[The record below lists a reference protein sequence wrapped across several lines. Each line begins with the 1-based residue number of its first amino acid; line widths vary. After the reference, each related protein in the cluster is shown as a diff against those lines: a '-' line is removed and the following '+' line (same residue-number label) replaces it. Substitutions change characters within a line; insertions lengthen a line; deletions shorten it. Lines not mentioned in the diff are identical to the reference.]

1 MSLIKNSTWNIAGF
15 VLPLIVAIPAMG
27 FIGRSLGLEK
37 FGLFTLAYALVGYA
51 GIFDMG
57 LSRAVIRAIA
67 INSNDEN
74 SIKKIL
80 GTASVFIFFLGLL
93 ATSIVYFNAA
103 RIVDLLSVSQQL
115 REDAIQGFQ
124 YLSLAVLPLLLST
137 VWFSY
142 LEGDGRFYKLSILK
156 TVTGIAIS
164 LGPVLFIMHTAS
176 FKFAVLGLVI
186 GRIITVLIAY
196 IYSLEHYRKF
206 IFRANI
212 NTLKELIKF
221 GGWVTISNI
230 LSPIMVYF
238 DRFFISNIVGA
249 QSVAFYTAP
258 AEAVSRLLMI
268 PMAVSRVIF
277 PKLSA
282 KHSDAAE
289 QTALASKLLLAFSL
303 CIACFVIIFAKLL
316 LLLWVGDAYLGEAVT
331 VLRILIIGL
340 IFNSL
345 AQIPNAKLQ
354 AAGHSKTTA
363 LTHLTEIIP
372 YIAILYTL
380 VLNFG
385 LVGAAIAWTTRV
397 LFDYLALS
405 YLAKKL
411 NT

>member
-1 MSLIKNSTWNIAGF
+1 MSLIRNSTWNIAGF
-15 VLPLIVAIPAMG
+15 VLPLIIAIPTMG
-27 FIGRSLGLEK
+27 FLARSLGLEK

-67 INSNDEN
+67 INSDDDKT
-74 SIKKIL
+74 IKKIL
-80 GTASVFIFFLGLL
+80 GTATVFIFALGLIATL
-93 ATSIVYFNAA
+93 AVYFNASI
-103 RIVDLLSVSQQL
+103 IVQFLSVSEPL
-115 REDAIQGFQ
+115 RADAIEGFQ

-142 LEGDGRFYKLSILK
+142 LEGKGKFYKLSILK
-156 TVTGIAIS
+156 ALTGIAIS
-164 LGPVLFIMHTAS
+164 LGPAIFILHTAS
-176 FKFAVLGLVI
+176 FKFVVLGLVV
-186 GRIITVLIAY
+186 GRVITALVAY
-196 IYSLEHYRKF
+196 IYSLEEYRHG
-206 IFRANI
+206 IFRADI
-212 NTLKELIKF
+212 ETFKSLIKF
-221 GGWVTISNI
+221 GGWVTVSNI

-238 DRFFISNIVGA
+238 DRFFISSVVGA

-282 KHSDAAE
+282 QHSDAAE

-303 CIACFVIIFAKLL
+303 CIACFVIIFAKYL
-316 LLLWVGDAYLGEAVT
+316 LLLWVGDAYQGEAVT

-354 AAGHSKTTA
+354 AAGHSKVTA
-363 LTHLTEIIP
+363 LTHLSEVIP
-372 YIAILYTL
+372 YITILYIL
-380 VLNFG
+380 VLNFS
-385 LVGAAIAWTTRV
+385 LVGAAIAWSCRV
-397 LFDYLALS
+397 FVDYLALS